1 MPILL
6 IIMVIVAAGILL
18 WLVERFVPM
27 EATMRMILRAVVVII
42 IIVWL
47 LKISGLWNALMSVRI

>member
-1 MPILL
+1 
-6 IIMVIVAAGILL
+6 MVIVAAGILL
-18 WLVERFVPM
+18 WLIERFVPM

>member
-18 WLVERFVPM
+18 WLIERFVPM